1 MLKTTIGVFLGVLL
15 AVGVFLYVRME
26 VRDHKRLNDV
36 VEFLNATIQKS
47 TQPLPAN
54 TK

>member
-1 MLKTTIGVFLGVLL
+1 MLKTIVGVFLGVLL

-26 VRDHKRLNDV
+26 VRDHRNLNQV
-36 VEFLNATIQKS
+36 IQFLNASIQKS
-47 TQPLPAN
+47 NQSLPAN